1 MDFLYIK
8 KDIIDELKQ
17 IDKKVKEKFEFNQR
31 RKNHQSSLKD
41 INLLVQQNQMENM
54 IGVRNSMRKMD
65 SSEEKFVRTQKSKDK
80 SLLKRDSSI

>member
-17 IDKKVKEKFEFNQR
+17 IDKKVKEKFEYNQR

-41 INLLVQQNQMENM
+41 LNLIHLKQDQLDKIFTDKNQF
-54 IGVRNSMRKMD
+54 RNID
-65 SSEEKFVRTQKSKDK
+65 SSEEIK
-80 SLLKRDSSI
+80 